1 MNYCIFGLGNVGS
14 NVFKLLKLK
23 KIKTFSKNNRFNCN
37 LKFNYKKYEK
47 LFKFNN
53 LFIELIGGINIPY
66 EIIINSILFK
76 NIFITAN
83 KDLISK
89 YIFFFYF
96 YFNKI
101 NKKIFFEA
109 SVCGSLPII
118 NLINNF
124 YSKELIFYFLG
135 VLNGTCNY
143 ILTNIKKKKFIK
155 LIFSSIKKGF
165 SEKNYEKDILGLDT
179 IFKFSILIS
188 KINYYYINFKYIY
201 SESIFNLFNYLRK
214 FFFEKKYLSFYLNIN
229 NYIFINISLFLTKN
243 IYFLKNKNSYNCLLI
258 NCKNS
263 KKNFF
268 SSLGAGGL
276 STSTSVLNDYNQ
288 SFKKNTFCIKKCFVK
303 KKKIINKNFLC
314 FNYLIKIKFHYNI
327 FYFLFNLKIKII
339 KLFYKKY
346 LIIKIKKTFYK
357 KILFFLYFLNK
368 KKFFLYKLL

>member
-14 NVFKLLKLK
+14 NVFKLLKIK
-23 KIKTFSKNNRFNCN
+23 KIKTFSKNNRFNCK

-47 LFKFNN
+47 LFNFNN
-53 LFIELIGGINIPY
+53 LFIELIGGINIAY
-66 EIIINSILFK
+66 EIIINSIFYK

-83 KDLISK
+83 KDLVSK
-89 YIFFFYF
+89 YVFFLFF

-101 NKKIFFEA
+101 NKKFFFEA

-118 NLINNF
+118 NLINYR
-124 YSKELIFYFLG
+124 YSKEIIFYFLSI
-135 VLNGTCNY
+135 LNGTCNY

-155 LIFSSIKKGF
+155 LILSSIKKGY
-165 SEKNYEKDILGLDT
+165 SEKNYEKDILGLDS
-179 IFKFSILIS
+179 IYKFSILIS
-188 KINYYYINFKYIY
+188 KINCYYINFKYIY
-201 SESIFNLFNYLRK
+201 SESIFNLFNYIRK
-214 FFFEKKYLSFYLNIN
+214 FVFEKKYLSFYLNIN

-243 IYFLKNKNSYNCLLI
+243 VYFLKNKNSYNFLLI

-276 STSTSVLNDYNQ
+276 PTSMSVLNDYNQ
-288 SFKKNTFCIKKCFVK
+288 SFKKNIFYIKNCFI
-303 KKKIINKNFLC
+303 KKKILNKNFFC
-314 FNYLIKIKFHYNI
+314 FNYLIKIKFNYNI

-339 KLFYKKY
+339 KFFFKKY

-368 KKFFLYKLL
+368 EKFFLYKLL

>member
-23 KIKTFSKNNRFNCN
+23 KIKTFSQNNRFNCK

-47 LFKFNN
+47 LFNFNN
-53 LFIELIGGINIPY
+53 LFIELIGGINTSF

-76 NIFITAN
+76 NIYITAN

-89 YIFFFYF
+89 YIFFLFF

-101 NKKIFFEA
+101 NKNFFFEA

-124 YSKELIFYFLG
+124 YCKELIIYFIG
-135 VLNGTCNY
+135 ILNGTCNY

-155 LIFSSIKKGF
+155 LIFSSIEKGY
-165 SEKNYEKDILGLDT
+165 SEKNYEKDIFGLDS

-188 KINYYYINFKYIY
+188 KINCYYINFKYIY
-201 SESIFNLFNYLRK
+201 SESIFNLFNYIRK
-214 FFFEKKYLSFYLNIN
+214 IFFEKKYLSFYLNIN
-229 NYIFINISLFLTKN
+229 NYIFVNISLFLTKN
-243 IYFLKNKNSYNCLLI
+243 IYFFKNKNSYNCLLI

-276 STSTSVLNDYNQ
+276 PTSSSVLNDFNQ
-288 SFKKNTFCIKKCFVK
+288 SFKKNIFYIKKCII

-314 FNYLIKIKFHYNI
+314 FNYLIKINFNYNI

-339 KLFYKKY
+339 KFFFKKY

-368 KKFFLYKLL
+368 EKFFLYKLL